1 MRHDGEHASGDVRRG
16 HRGASGRGAAGRAAA
31 GRAAAGGLLAVGL
44 VVVPAWAPVWT
55 PHSTHSTLSWAPVGS
70 AVAAT
75 ANQDEECPAGVLI
88 PERGWAP
95 DALALDAAHR
105 IATGAGVRVAVI
117 DSGVAPVAHLRGALA
132 IGTDVVGGEGAD
144 ATGQTDLTGHGT
156 VVATMVAARPLEG
169 SGLVGVAPGAQI
181 LPVRAWYADDD
192 AAQRDGTAPT
202 PQSLAAGLRAAV
214 ALGADIAVV
223 AASTAED
230 AADLRDAVAQASAA
244 GVLVVASAGN
254 LADDDDPTQP
264 RYPGAYPGVLAVAA
278 MADGLVPVAAHTGPH
293 VAIAGPGAL
302 VLGGLPNG
310 ADCVL
315 GADGNATSWATAQ
328 VAGAAA
334 LLAQA
339 YPDEGPEG
347 WVFRLTA
354 TAARQDPDARSD
366 DVGWG
371 LVQPLAALTLVD
383 DGTARGVDSPAVAR
397 PEPAA
402 DDEPPLHVTVPPDTW
417 LPARQAVLWWSLA
430 AAVAWAAVVLVGR
443 RRGPAA
449 PRALRR

>member
-181 LPVRAWYADDD
+181 LPVR
-192 AAQRDGTAPT
+192 
-202 PQSLAAGLRAAV
+202 
-214 ALGADIAVV
+214 
-223 AASTAED
+223 
-230 AADLRDAVAQASAA
+230 
-244 GVLVVASAGN
+244 
-254 LADDDDPTQP
+254 
-264 RYPGAYPGVLAVAA
+264 
-278 MADGLVPVAAHTGPH
+278 
-293 VAIAGPGAL
+293 
-302 VLGGLPNG
+302 
-310 ADCVL
+310 
-315 GADGNATSWATAQ
+315 
-328 VAGAAA
+328 
-334 LLAQA
+334 
-339 YPDEGPEG
+339 
-347 WVFRLTA
+347 
-354 TAARQDPDARSD
+354 
-366 DVGWG
+366 
-371 LVQPLAALTLVD
+371 
-383 DGTARGVDSPAVAR
+383 
-397 PEPAA
+397 
-402 DDEPPLHVTVPPDTW
+402 
-417 LPARQAVLWWSLA
+417 
-430 AAVAWAAVVLVGR
+430 
-443 RRGPAA
+443 
-449 PRALRR
+449 